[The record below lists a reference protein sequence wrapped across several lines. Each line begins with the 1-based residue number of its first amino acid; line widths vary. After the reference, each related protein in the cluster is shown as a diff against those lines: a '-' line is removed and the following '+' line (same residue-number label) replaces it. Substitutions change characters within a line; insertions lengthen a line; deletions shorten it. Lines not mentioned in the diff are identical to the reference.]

1 MEDKLGGRGARWAEE
16 GWWWETNGSNLG
28 GGAVPTVQWEREM
41 GVIRAVFKKV
51 WNLKWLN
58 LQHDS
63 AETKGEGKVAHSAQI
78 SGLGMKLH
86 RDW

>member
-1 MEDKLGGRGARWAEE
+1 MPGKRSLRIGHELTFWCMEDKLGGRGARWAEE

-51 WNLKWLN
+51 
-58 LQHDS
+58 
-63 AETKGEGKVAHSAQI
+63 
-78 SGLGMKLH
+78 
-86 RDW
+86 

>member
-51 WNLKWLN
+51 
-58 LQHDS
+58 
-63 AETKGEGKVAHSAQI
+63 
-78 SGLGMKLH
+78 
-86 RDW
+86 